1 MSSFDA
7 LNRYDSP
14 RSTKAAYGTALDLP
28 SDTDMNV
35 ITVVPVALD
44 VEAQRTVETGH
55 PLTIRMPEWLQ
66 PYVAEGCGIAVMI
79 IIGLITNIQST
90 LTGEKDDPVSPNN
103 VAYALGWGVG
113 LMAGL
118 FITIDVSGGHIN
130 PAITFTQALFRG
142 FPWRRLLGYWLAQM
156 IGSFLG
162 ACIVLGLYNQLL
174 DQYEGHGVRTW
185 RSATLF
191 IIRAP
196 AWESDIDA
204 FFHEVI
210 GSGLLLLGVAVVTD
224 PGAAADWQTW
234 AKALIMNW
242 FFVAVSGCMGIHPGY
257 AINPARDLGVRLACL
272 AFGYSRELFT
282 DRKWYWTWGC
292 IIGPF
297 VGGTIF
303 TFLYDWVVRGRV
315 EFTIPGL
322 RRFLH
327 GKRKAV

>member
-35 ITVVPVALD
+35 ITDILSRF
-44 VEAQRTVETGH
+44 ECRSGYSHTS
-55 PLTIRMPEWLQ
+55 RR
-66 PYVAEGCGIAVMI
+66 GCGIAVMI

-118 FITIDVSGGHIN
+118 FITID
-130 PAITFTQALFRG
+130 ALFRG